1 MMFPPQVRKTA
12 NIRKNDA
19 EMASIGITFVTSFS
33 KSDQLFQKSK
43 LGRGA
48 DKHKR
53 YDAYFL
59 PISKAD

>member
-1 MMFPPQVRKTA
+1 
-12 NIRKNDA
+12 
-19 EMASIGITFVTSFS
+19 MASIGITFITSFR

-43 LGRGA
+43 LGGGA

-59 PISKAD
+59 SLSKAD